1 MKQLKHQNY
10 TPQSLSIIYS
20 ALECALEIDG
30 KDHLE
35 IQENLEEIA
44 DAFSR
49 KTGGQS
55 VADYHAIIE
64 TPEIV
69 TI

>member
-1 MKQLKHQNY
+1 MKQLKPQNY
-10 TPQSLSIIYS
+10 SPQSLCIIHS
-20 ALECALEIDG
+20 ALQSAIAIDE
-30 KDHLE
+30 KDHQE

-44 DAFSR
+44 EVFSM

-55 VADYHAIIE
+55 VDDYRAIIE

-69 TI
+69 TL